1 MKNDNLILLIPEIAG
16 KKIALIKD
24 QDDETDMVDVFKIHT
39 NGNTMEYLISITL
52 NSFASGCRKENIDFM
67 EMLFKVLEAYLKQD
81 LHPIKKGKNIM
92 NKKAKKSLNRNNDN
106 LVFIIPEIAGKGI
119 ALIKDQNETD
129 KVNAFEINTDGD
141 ITEYLISVKL
151 NEFISGCLDGNMDFM
166 KTLFKMLEVYLKTGY
181 TFN

>member
-1 MKNDNLILLIPEIAG
+1 MNQKTRN
-16 KKIALIKD
+16 ALN
-24 QDDETDMVDVFKIHT
+24 M
-39 NGNTMEYLISITL
+39 
-52 NSFASGCRKENIDFM
+52 
-67 EMLFKVLEAYLKQD
+67 
-81 LHPIKKGKNIM
+81 
-92 NKKAKKSLNRNNDN
+92 NNDN
-106 LVFIIPEIAGKGI
+106 QILIIPEIAGKGI